1 MKKRISIICICMIT
15 ALLSVGSVM
24 TAYAGSNIDVN
35 KDSSIAIQYRYNG
48 EVFSGV
54 AVKTYKVA
62 DVNQYGKHTLC
73 GEFASLPVSIEGVT
87 SQSEWSQIA
96 TTLSAYA
103 IANRIEADCSDTTG
117 TSGTVVFRDIKPGMY
132 LTMPATAESDDYA
145 VAFDCFLTAVPLP
158 DGRGNYKYDVT
169 VYPKGD
175 KYDITPDELNY
186 SVIKQWKDAGFTEK
200 RPEKV
205 QVDIYKNDDLMY
217 RQELSSENNWSFS
230 WSAEDDGSVWHVI
243 EYDVPPEYSVRV
255 VTRGETIIVTNTY
268 EYDPGQEEPS
278 SSSDPTTEP
287 PSSDEPSSSE
297 PTTEPP
303 SSDEPTTIPPTEP
316 SSGDEPTTEPDVPT
330 SQEPATEPPSSDE
343 PTTIPPTEPSSGDEP
358 TTAPDEPTSQEPTD
372 VTEEPTEQS
381 GTQASKEPTTK
392 PATEQ
397 ESEHGEKVPQ
407 TGDTTSLWPYVFAMC
422 ISGSLLMIFAMW
434 RKREEE

>member
-15 ALLSVGSVM
+15 AFLSVGSVM

-35 KDSSIAIQYRYNG
+35 KDSSIAIQFRYNG
-48 EVFSGV
+48 VVFSGV
-54 AVKTYKVA
+54 DVKTYRVA
-62 DVNQYGKHTLC
+62 DVNQYGKYTLC
-73 GEFASLPVSIEGVT
+73 GEFASLPVSIDGVT

-103 IANRIEADCSDTTG
+103 IANRMEADCSDTTG
-117 TSGTVVFRDIKPGMY
+117 ASGLVVFRDIKPGMY
-132 LTMPATAESDDYA
+132 LTMPVTADADDYA

-158 DGRGNYKYDVT
+158 DGRGNYKYDVA

-175 KYDITPDELNY
+175 KSDITTDELNY

-205 QVDIYKNDDLMY
+205 QVDIYKNDDLIY

-230 WSAEDDGSVWHVI
+230 WSAEDDGSIWHVI
-243 EYDVPPEYSVRV
+243 EYDVPPEYSVKV

-287 PSSDEPSSSE
+287 PSSDEPSSFE
-297 PTTEPP
+297 PTTEPDEPTSQEPTTESPSSDEPTTVPPTEPP
-303 SSDEPTTIPPTEP
+303 SSDEPTTEFP
-316 SSGDEPTTEPDVPT
+316 SRDEPTTE
-330 SQEPATEPPSSDE
+330 S
-343 PTTIPPTEPSSGDEP
+343 
-358 TTAPDEPTSQEPTD
+358 
-372 VTEEPTEQS
+372 
-381 GTQASKEPTTK
+381 
-392 PATEQ
+392 ATEQ
-397 ESEHGEKVPQ
+397 ESELGEKVPQ
-407 TGDTTSLWPYVFAMC
+407 TGDTMSLWPYVFAMC

-434 RKREEE
+434 RKREE